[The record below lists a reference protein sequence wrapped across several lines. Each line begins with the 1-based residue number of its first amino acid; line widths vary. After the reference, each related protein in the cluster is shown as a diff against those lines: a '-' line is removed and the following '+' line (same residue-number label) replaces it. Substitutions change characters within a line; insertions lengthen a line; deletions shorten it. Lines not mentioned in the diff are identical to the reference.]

1 MVDAHPRD
9 QRLRR
14 RVAQALERLLRPAH
28 HAVCRLGALELAPLL
43 RVVAGLGRR
52 PRLLDHVLGR
62 LHHHVAGRVEP
73 GAPGA
78 PGDLVELA
86 RLQDPLPRAV
96 ELRQAGED
104 HGADGD
110 VDADAERVRPA
121 DHLQQSGLRQL
132 LDQPAVARQHAGVVD
147 ADAAADEARQRP
159 AEAGGEAEPADRVGD
174 RRALLARAE
183 LRRHERLR
191 ALERRGLREVN
202 DVDRRA
208 IRPRELLEKLVQRL
222 QRPGEVERHGPLG
235 VVDEG
240 RLAAG
245 PPGQVLAQ
253 RRDVAERRRHQ
264 QELRVRQAEQRHL
277 PRPAA
282 LRLGVEVELVHHDLA
297 DVGAGA
303 LAQRDVGEHL
313 RRAADDRGA
322 AVDGRVA
329 RQHPHV
335 LRAERR
341 AQREELLRD
350 ERLDRRGVE
359 RRPPPP
365 PSPRSAP
372 RRRRSTSPSP
382 SAWRGSRCC
391 H

>member
-1 MVDAHPRD
+1 MPLRMRRD
-9 QRLRR
+9 S
-14 RVAQALERLLRPAH
+14 
-28 HAVCRLGALELAPLL
+28 
-43 RVVAGLGRR
+43 
-52 PRLLDHVLGR
+52 
-62 LHHHVAGRVEP
+62 
-73 GAPGA
+73 
-78 PGDLVELA
+78 
-86 RLQDPLPRAV
+86 
-96 ELRQAGED
+96 
-104 HGADGD
+104 
-110 VDADAERVRPA
+110 VRPK
-121 DHLQQSGLRQL
+121 
-132 LDQPAVARQHAGVVD
+132 PAVKRNPPIASAIAV
-147 ADAAADEARQRP
+147 
-159 AEAGGEAEPADRVGD
+159 
-174 RRALLARAE
+174 ALLARAE

-208 IRPRELLEKLVQRL
+208 IRPHELLEELVQRL

-359 RRPPPP
+359 RRPPLGHRREVRRDGDDRL
-365 PSPRSAP
+365 PRA
-372 RRRRSTSPSP
+372 RRRGEDHVVAAEQLDHRLVLVRIEAQPLLLGPAHERLVERVGLRRIGQQAGETHAAARRSQTSLEHRLKYGDGIRYDGR
-382 SAWRGSRCC
+382 A
-391 H
+391 HT

>member
-1 MVDAHPRD
+1 MPLRMSRD
-9 QRLRR
+9 S
-14 RVAQALERLLRPAH
+14 
-28 HAVCRLGALELAPLL
+28 
-43 RVVAGLGRR
+43 
-52 PRLLDHVLGR
+52 
-62 LHHHVAGRVEP
+62 
-73 GAPGA
+73 
-78 PGDLVELA
+78 
-86 RLQDPLPRAV
+86 
-96 ELRQAGED
+96 
-104 HGADGD
+104 
-110 VDADAERVRPA
+110 VRPK
-121 DHLQQSGLRQL
+121 
-132 LDQPAVARQHAGVVD
+132 PAVKRKPPIASAIAV
-147 ADAAADEARQRP
+147 
-159 AEAGGEAEPADRVGD
+159 
-174 RRALLARAE
+174 ALLARAQ
-183 LRRHERLR
+183 LRRHQRLR
-191 ALERRGLREVN
+191 ALERRGLREVD

-208 IRPRELLEKLVQRL
+208 IRPHELLEQLVQRL

-235 VVDEG
+235 VVDER

-245 PPGQVLAQ
+245 PPRQVLAQ
-253 RRDVAERRRHQ
+253 RGDVAERRRHE

-329 RQHPHV
+329 REHPDV

-359 RRPPPP
+359 RPPPLRHRREVRRDGHDRL
-365 PSPRSAP
+365 PRARRRGEDHVVAAEQLDHRLVLVRVEASAP
-372 RRRRSTSPSP
+372 AARSSRRTPRRARRA
-382 SAWRGSRCC
+382 SADRGAGR
-391 H
+391 